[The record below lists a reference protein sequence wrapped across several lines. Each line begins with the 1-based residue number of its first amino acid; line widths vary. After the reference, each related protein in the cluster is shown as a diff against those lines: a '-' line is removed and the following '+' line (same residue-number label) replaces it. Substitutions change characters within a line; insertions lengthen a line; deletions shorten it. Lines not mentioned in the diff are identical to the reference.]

1 MNNSFDIII
10 NGAGMVGSF
19 TALMLAERGTK
30 VAVIESRTQTTY
42 SHIADRTLRVSA
54 VSQHNLQLLQQLGV
68 MDLMQGNRIGYYQ
81 NMQVWDNHSNGEIAF
96 DSPSKEPLGA
106 MIENNQTVAALQQKL
121 TEHVNVIPFFATA
134 MASFEQSTRKVRVKI
149 DNNEEVK
156 AALLVGADGARSQV
170 RAATDISFTTQPYRQ
185 HGLVCYV
192 SIENAPERTALQAFN
207 QGGPVGLLPMNEGV
221 FSVVW
226 SLPETQVE
234 QWLDCD
240 ANKFIN
246 GLRAHINRNFGEVK
260 LLSERVAFPL
270 SKSYASAYHDRRVV
284 LVGDAAHT
292 IHPLAG
298 QGVNLGFG
306 DAELLAEKVSG
317 INLRDFDE
325 VSTALRQYQR
335 ARTAQAHKTAE
346 TMHALHH
353 LFAGEAAPIKMLR
366 ALGMNGL
373 NRIEPIKRWLLQQ
386 AGS

>member
-1 MNNSFDIII
+1 MNNSYDIII
-10 NGAGMVGSF
+10 NGAGMVGAF
-19 TALMLAERGTK
+19 TALLLAERGIK
-30 VAVIESRTQTTY
+30 VAVMEGRSQTTY
-42 SHIADRTLRVSA
+42 SNKADRTLRVSA
-54 VSQHNLQLLQQLGV
+54 ISQHNLQLLQQLGV
-68 MDLMQGNRIGYYQ
+68 MDLMQANRVGYYH

-96 DSPSKEPLGA
+96 QSPSSEPLGA

-121 TEHVNVIPFFATA
+121 TEHANATLFFATTLT
-134 MASFEQSTRKVRVKI
+134 SYEQSTRKVRVKLD
-149 DNNEEVK
+149 DNEALQ
-156 AALLVGADGARSQV
+156 AALLVGADGARSRV
-170 RAATDISFTTQPYRQ
+170 RTATDISFTTTPYKQ

-207 QGGPVGLLPMNEGV
+207 QSGPVGLLPMNEGI

-234 QWLDCD
+234 QWLGCD
-240 ANKFIN
+240 TDKFN
-246 GLRAHINRNFGEVK
+246 NALQAHINRHFGEIK
-260 LLSERVAFPL
+260 LISERAAFPL
-270 SKSYASAYHDRRVV
+270 SKSYASAYHEGRVV

-306 DAELLAEKVSG
+306 DAELLAEKASQ

-335 ARTAQAHKTAE
+335 ARTAEAHKTAE

-353 LFAGEAAPIKMLR
+353 LFVSQSAPIKMLR
-366 ALGMNGL
+366 AFGMNGL
-373 NRIEPIKRWLLQQ
+373 DQVSPIKRWLLQQ